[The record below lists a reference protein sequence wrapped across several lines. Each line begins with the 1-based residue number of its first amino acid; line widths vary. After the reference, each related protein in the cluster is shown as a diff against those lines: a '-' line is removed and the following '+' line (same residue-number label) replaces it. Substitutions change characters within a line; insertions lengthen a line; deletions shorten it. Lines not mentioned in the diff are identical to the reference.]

1 MTENGRANLIMT
13 PEYKAWFKK
22 NKELHGKESL
32 GELLDESVYKLM
44 VDTDPY
50 KAYTLKIEQ
59 LEKELKE
66 TKVLRKSLPSIIVS
80 DSDITSKTLLNPM
93 RLELFAAHA
102 SEISKRDKSNTLS
115 MLNLKHFVLDGSFKD
130 KKEVVEAMRE
140 YARHYIPT
148 EKTIKSEP
156 KIIDRTDL
164 TEKEIVEIRQRL
176 WTKSAIGIRRAIRD
190 GGTIMDF
197 YKIDEVIKNG
207 FFDSDDQILS
217 WVQTQIEN
225 DDNQTPRAAA

>member
-13 PEYKAWFKK
+13 PEYKEWFKK

-66 TKVLRKSLPSIIVS
+66 TKVLRTSLPSIIVPN
-80 DSDITSKTLLNPM
+80 SDITAKTLLNPM
-93 RLELFAAHA
+93 RLELFAAYA

-140 YARHYIPT
+140 YARHHIPI
-148 EKTIKSEP
+148 EKTIESEP
-156 KIIDRTDL
+156 KTIDITDL
-164 TEKEIVEIRQRL
+164 TKKEIVEIRQRL
-176 WTKSAIGIRRAIRD
+176 WNKSAIGIRRAIRD

-197 YKIDEVIKNG
+197 YKIDEIIKNG

-225 DDNQTPRAAA
+225 DDNQTPRAGA